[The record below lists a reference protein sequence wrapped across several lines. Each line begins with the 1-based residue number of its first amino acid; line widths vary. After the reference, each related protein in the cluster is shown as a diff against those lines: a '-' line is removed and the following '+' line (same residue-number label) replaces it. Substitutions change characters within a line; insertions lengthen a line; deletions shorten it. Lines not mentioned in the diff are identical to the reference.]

1 MIYSKKK
8 ILIVNLGG
16 MGDFLLSCPAV
27 KALREYYQGAE
38 IVLLTLARTKPVAG
52 AFAYFD
58 QIIAFDFSF
67 LGAFKQALTLRR
79 RNFDL
84 VLNMR
89 TLVSCPGAL
98 KMAFLFYLIGA
109 KLRAGRD
116 TSGRGFFL
124 DIKAPEDAVGSL
136 PEYEYDLNTVRAL
149 GIPAE
154 FSLPRLPVRDED
166 MAYMDNFLKTRNI
179 DPADML
185 IGINP
190 FAPWLSK
197 CWPIGNFAA
206 LIKALRKEF
215 SCKIVITGSSDEVE
229 KALRLQDLAGA
240 ELAIASGETT
250 FGQLA
255 ALIKRCS
262 LYITND
268 TGPMHIAAILQAPLV
283 ALFGGGYLKRFDPR
297 NISKKA
303 IVFHKDAH
311 CAPCDKVN
319 CDSMKCLKEIT
330 PDEVMAAAR
339 SLLGCSR

>member
-1 MIYSKKK
+1 MICSRNK

-16 MGDFLLSCPAV
+16 MGDFLLSLAAIS
-27 KALREYYQGAE
+27 ALRGFYRDSQ
-38 IVLLTLARTKPVAG
+38 IVLLTIPRTKPVAESFPYFDEIISFGFSFWG
-52 AFAYFD
+52 AFR
-58 QIIAFDFSF
+58 
-67 LGAFKQALTLRR
+67 QALVLRR
-79 RNFDL
+79 MNFDL
-84 VLNMR
+84 ALNMR
-89 TLVSCPGAL
+89 TLVSWKGAF
-98 KMAFLFYLIGA
+98 KMAVLFYLVGA
-109 KLRAGRD
+109 KSAAGRD

-124 DIKAPEDAVGSL
+124 DIKVPEDDIGGL

-149 GIPAE
+149 GVPAE
-154 FSLPRLPVRDED
+154 FILPRLPVRDAD
-166 MAYMDNFLKTRNI
+166 TAYIDNFLEEHNVKPGDR
-179 DPADML
+179 L

-190 FAPWLSK
+190 FAPWQSK
-197 CWPIGNFAA
+197 CWPIENFAA

-215 SCKIVITGSSDEVE
+215 ACKIVITGSSDEVE

-268 TGPMHIAAILQAPLV
+268 TGPMHIAAILQGPLI

-303 IVFHKDAH
+303 IVFHKDVD
-311 CAPCDKVN
+311 CSPCN
-319 CDSMKCLKEIT
+319 RQECDSMRCLKEIT
-330 PDEVMAAAR
+330 IDEVMSEAR
-339 SLLGCSR
+339 KLLDNG